1 MAPAPESECRILLS
15 LSELRPD
22 LHWAIW
28 VSARWP
34 AGLQTRPPNIRHYA
48 RVVDE
53 TDWRLMGQETWLTGR
68 PLRWS
73 EWFTNSPQNDHDHC
87 ELCTGEFGAVK
98 SDHVEF
104 VAGYVTADDN
114 DHWICSACFEDFRDR
129 FAWTVVLS
137 ER

>member
-1 MAPAPESECRILLS
+1 
-15 LSELRPD
+15 
-22 LHWAIW
+22 
-28 VSARWP
+28 
-34 AGLQTRPPNIRHYA
+34 
-48 RVVDE
+48 VVDE

-87 ELCTGEFGAVK
+87 EFCTGEFGAVK

-104 VAGYVTADDN
+104 VTGYVTADDN

-137 ER
+137 EK